1 MTEAEECYTNHN
13 TTLLDVAGW
22 SERSLRRIML
32 KNRLKLYQEEVV
44 NRMSLS
50 KLRSWTEIELNKL
63 EKNLEL
69 YRSHQTKSQSIMIVV
84 KADAYGHGDRVVAKY
99 LSKSGIRHFA
109 VSNIDE
115 AIHIRDAGAEG
126 QVFILG
132 YTPVERAEE
141 LVRYDISQALLSEDY
156 AERLASQGLPVKCQ
170 FAIDTGMRRIGLN
183 ADAPDDCEKTI
194 RKAFASSLQIDGLF
208 THLCVADT
216 PEQNEFTKKQ
226 IKLFE
231 KVCNSVSDL
240 NLPYCHCMN
249 SAGGLWHHSD
259 VSCFTRLG
267 IILYGLK
274 PDYMNKLPAGIEPVL
289 SWKSVVSMVKEV
301 KPGDT
306 IGYGRSFAVNH
317 PMRIA
322 TIPTGYADGYP
333 RLLSNKG
340 WVLING
346 KRAAIVGRVCMDQMM
361 VDVTEIPGVEY
372 ESEVVLIGKSGNEV
386 LTADDLANLTG
397 TIGYE
402 IVCGI
407 SKRVE
412 RVYAE

>member
-1 MTEAEECYTNHN
+1 MGAYH
-13 TTLLDVAGW
+13 
-22 SERSLRRIML
+22 
-32 KNRLKLYQEEVV
+32 
-44 NRMSLS
+44 
-50 KLRSWTEIELNKL
+50 RSWVEIDTNIIKRNFGIYSSLL
-63 EKNLEL
+63 EDHLKV
-69 YRSHQTKSQSIMIVV
+69 MAVV

-99 LSKSGIRHFA
+99 LSDNGVHHFA

-115 AIHIRDAGAEG
+115 AIHIREAGTEG
-126 QVFILG
+126 QILVLG

-141 LVRYDISQALLSEDY
+141 LVKNNITQALLSEEY
-156 AERLASQGLPVKCQ
+156 AKKLANQGLPVKCQ

-183 ADAPDDCEKTI
+183 ADDPDNCERVI
-194 RKAFASSLQIDGLF
+194 REYAKKLNPDGLF

-216 PEQNEFTKKQ
+216 PEEDDFTNHQ
-226 IKLFE
+226 IALFE
-231 KVCNSVSDL
+231 NIVSRVADL
-240 NLPYCHCMN
+240 NLLYCHCMN
-249 SAGGLWHHSD
+249 SAGGLWHHSNI
-259 VSCFTRLG
+259 SCFARLG

-274 PDYMNKLPAGIEPVL
+274 PDYMNTLPKGIEPVL

-306 IGYGRSFAVNH
+306 IGYGRSFTVDH

-340 WVLING
+340 LVLING
-346 KRAAIVGRVCMDQMM
+346 KRAPIVGRVCMDQMM
-361 VDVTEIPGVEY
+361 VDVTEIPDVKY
-372 ESEVVLIGKSGNEV
+372 ESEVILIGRSGEEV
-386 LTADDLANLTG
+386 ITADDLAHLIG

-407 SKRVE
+407 NKRVD
-412 RVYAE
+412 RVYINVIKIGSFASIIA

>member
-1 MTEAEECYTNHN
+1 MNQFNKST
-13 TTLLDVAGW
+13 
-22 SERSLRRIML
+22 ERSWVEVSRKKLLNNLIIYKTQLPDPL
-32 KNRLKLYQEEVV
+32 KV
-44 NRMSLS
+44 MA
-50 KLRSWTEIELNKL
+50 
-63 EKNLEL
+63 
-69 YRSHQTKSQSIMIVV
+69 VV
-84 KADAYGHGDRVVAKY
+84 KADAYGHGDQVVAKY
-99 LSKSGIRHFA
+99 LSDNGIHHFA

-115 AIHIRDAGAEG
+115 AIHIRKAGAEG
-126 QVFILG
+126 QVLILG

-141 LVRYDISQALLSEDY
+141 LVQHNITQTLLSEDF
-156 AERLASQGLPVKCQ
+156 ADRLIAMNLPVKCQ
-170 FAIDTGMRRIGLN
+170 FALDTGMRRIGLN
-183 ADAPDDCEKTI
+183 ANDPDECERVI
-194 RKAFASSLQIDGLF
+194 RKVHHSRLQLDGLF

-216 PEQNEFTKKQ
+216 PDQNEFTEKQ
-226 IKLFE
+226 ISLFE
-231 KVCNSVSDL
+231 EVCSRVSDL

-259 VSCFTRLG
+259 VSCFARLG

-274 PDYMNKLPAGIEPVL
+274 PDYMNTLPEGIEPAL

-306 IGYGRSFAVNH
+306 IGYGRSFTVEH
-317 PMRIA
+317 PMRVA

-346 KRAAIVGRVCMDQMM
+346 YKAPIVGRVCMDQMM
-361 VDVTEIPGVEY
+361 VDVTDIPNVEY
-372 ESEVVLIGKSGNEV
+372 ESEVVLIGRSGDETI
-386 LTADDLANLTG
+386 TADDLANLIG

-407 SKRVE
+407 SKRVD
-412 RVYAE
+412 RIYVD

>member
-1 MTEAEECYTNHN
+1 M
-13 TTLLDVAGW
+13 
-22 SERSLRRIML
+22 SIRSR
-32 KNRLKLYQEEVV
+32 
-44 NRMSLS
+44 
-50 KLRSWTEIELNKL
+50 TEIHLKRL
-63 EKNLEL
+63 LSNLDSYKCL
-69 YRSHQTKSQSIMIVV
+69 ISSKMNLMAVV
-84 KADAYGHGDRVVAKY
+84 KADAYGHGDRVVSRT
-99 LSKSGIRHFA
+99 LSDHGIRHFA

-115 AIHIRDAGAEG
+115 AIHIREAGAEG
-126 QVFILG
+126 QILILG
-132 YTPVERAEE
+132 YTPIDRTDE
-141 LVRYDISQALLSEDY
+141 LIKYGITQALLSEDY
-156 AERLASQGLPVKCQ
+156 AERIASTGLPIKCQ

-183 ADAPDDCEKTI
+183 ADDSDECERVI
-194 RKAFASSLQIDGLF
+194 RKYYSKLNLDGLF

-216 PEQNEFTKKQ
+216 PEQDEFTNRQ
-226 IKLFE
+226 IWLFE
-231 KVCNSVSDL
+231 DICHRVSDL

-259 VSCFTRLG
+259 VSCFARLG

-274 PDYMNKLPAGIEPVL
+274 PDYMNTLPDGIEPVL
-289 SWKSVVSMVKEV
+289 SWKSVVSTIKDV

-306 IGYGRSFAVNH
+306 IGYGRSFTVEH
-317 PMRIA
+317 SMRIA

-346 KRAAIVGRVCMDQMM
+346 HKAPIVGRVCMDQMM
-361 VDVTEIPGVEY
+361 VNVTGIPDVGLETV
-372 ESEVVLIGKSGNEV
+372 VVLIGKSGDEV
-386 LTADDLANLTG
+386 ITADDLAQLIG

-412 RVYAE
+412 RVYID

>member
-1 MTEAEECYTNHN
+1 MA
-13 TTLLDVAGW
+13 
-22 SERSLRRIML
+22 
-32 KNRLKLYQEEVV
+32 
-44 NRMSLS
+44 
-50 KLRSWTEIELNKL
+50 
-63 EKNLEL
+63 
-69 YRSHQTKSQSIMIVV
+69 VV
-84 KADAYGHGDRVVAKY
+84 KADAYGHGDQVVAKY
-99 LSKSGIRHFA
+99 LSDNGIHHFA

-115 AIHIRDAGAEG
+115 AIHIREAGAEG
-126 QVFILG
+126 QVLILG

-141 LVRYDISQALLSEDY
+141 LLQYDITQALLSEDY
-156 AERLASQGLPVKCQ
+156 ADRLIATNLPVKCQ
-170 FAIDTGMRRIGLN
+170 FALDTGMRRIGLN
-183 ADAPDDCEKTI
+183 ADDSDKCERVI
-194 RKAFASSLQIDGLF
+194 RKAYRSRLQLDGLF

-216 PEQNEFTKKQ
+216 PDQNEFTEKQ
-226 IKLFE
+226 LSLFE
-231 KVCNSVSDL
+231 EVCSRVSDL

-249 SAGGLWHHSD
+249 SAGGLWHKSD
-259 VSCFTRLG
+259 VSCFARLG

-274 PDYMNKLPAGIEPVL
+274 PDYMNTLPEGIEPVL

-301 KPGDT
+301 RPGDT
-306 IGYGRSFAVNH
+306 IGYGRSFTVEH

-346 KRAAIVGRVCMDQMM
+346 HKAPIVGRVCMDQMM
-361 VDVTEIPGVEY
+361 VDVTDIPNVEY
-372 ESEVVLIGKSGNEV
+372 ESEVVLIGKSGDKII
-386 LTADDLANLTG
+386 TADDMANLIG

-412 RVYAE
+412 RVYID

>member
-1 MTEAEECYTNHN
+1 MNEGFN
-13 TTLLDVAGW
+13 
-22 SERSLRRIML
+22 
-32 KNRLKLYQEEVV
+32 
-44 NRMSLS
+44 
-50 KLRSWTEIELNKL
+50 RSWVEINPQTILN
-63 EKNLEL
+63 NLNIYKRYLKVPTYE
-69 YRSHQTKSQSIMIVV
+69 IMAVV
-84 KADAYGHGDRVVAKY
+84 KADAYGHGDTVVSKY
-99 LSKSGIRHFA
+99 LSDNGINHFA

-115 AIHIRDAGAEG
+115 AIHIRESGAEG
-126 QVFILG
+126 QILILG

-141 LVRYDISQALLSEDY
+141 LIQYDITQALLSEDY
-156 AERLASQGLPVKCQ
+156 AEKIASQGLPVKCQ

-183 ADAPDDCEKTI
+183 ADDLDDCERII
-194 RKAFASSLQIDGLF
+194 RIYADKLKLDGLF

-216 PEQNEFTKKQ
+216 PEQNEFTEDQ

-231 KVCNSVSDL
+231 DIAARVSDL

-259 VSCFTRLG
+259 VSCFARLG

-274 PDYMNKLPAGIEPVL
+274 PDYMNNLPKGIQPAL

-306 IGYGRSFAVNH
+306 IGYGRSFTVGNS
-317 PMRIA
+317 MKIA

-346 KRAAIVGRVCMDQMM
+346 HIAPIVGRVCMDQMM
-361 VDVTEIPGVEY
+361 VDVTEIPNVEF
-372 ESEVVLIGKSGNEV
+372 ESEVVLIGRSGDATI
-386 LTADDLANLTG
+386 TADDLAHLIG

-412 RVYAE
+412 RAYID